1 MKELP
6 PLSQDILYPPR
17 QILTVQKQSN
27 MTTACR
33 TCSQPATWTPEIQ
46 LKEKREQRTAMLC
59 NMAMHNERWRS
70 VGKDWNEKEGGIT
83 TVLLIRAAHHW
94 AVPYCYYKYMNICLV
109 YLGYLDFRKRITAF
123 PSIAI
128 AVPRSLTWE
137 KSIFFRRGCVG
148 ILMTRNSAAFGCYA
162 LVYDGPDYSDL
173 FPFL

>member
-1 MKELP
+1 MEMEV
-6 PLSQDILYPPR
+6 PPR
-17 QILTVQKQSN
+17 QILT
-27 MTTACR
+27 C
-33 TCSQPATWTPEIQ
+33 PEAIQ
-46 LKEKREQRTAMLC
+46 HDHCMPLLFSASHLNTRNPTQGEKREQSTAMLC
-59 NMAMHNERWRS
+59 SMAMYNERWRS

-83 TVLLIRAAHHW
+83 TVLLIRAAHYW

-137 KSIFFRRGCVG
+137 KSIFFRWGCVG
-148 ILMTRNSAAFGCYA
+148 ILMTRNSAAFGCFA

-173 FPFL
+173 FPFS